1 MILFPMDM
9 LKRVLG
15 EISVGDELNLEE
27 YLDFLLKK
35 YKEVE
40 NNNLAQIVYSNIGG
54 DRFFGLDY
62 VDASGSR
69 RIDMKELRTEAQKLA
84 RYFRDNG
91 VGKGDRVGVLLPKC
105 PPLII
110 TALALWQLGAVY
122 VPLFTAFGTDA
133 ISFRAIDSEA
143 KFIVTN
149 MANEGKVGDDVRASS
164 KVMVVDS
171 DTYDRGVVLG
181 DALKSEALDEF
192 VSISPNDYIVIIY
205 TSGTTGSPKGVPVP
219 LWAVAALESYMT
231 LGIGLRP
238 TDTYWNMAD
247 PGWAYGL
254 YYGVVA
260 PLAMGF
266 GILFLNIPF
275 DPNRVEEVWREHR
288 ITNFA
293 GAPTAYRAMR
303 MAIGNRKVESFLERM
318 SSAGEP
324 LNPEVIE
331 WVHNSLGVEI
341 RDHYGQ
347 TENGMM
353 INNPFDPRLALPVQP
368 GSMGKAALGF
378 RAVLVDGNFNELGDG
393 VDGEVAI
400 DTSASPLFWFPNY
413 YRNEEKSKERFS
425 PDMRYYLTGDVA
437 SRNSDGYF
445 YFSGR
450 SDDVIST
457 AGYRVGPF
465 EVESAIMTHPAVAE
479 CAVIGVPDELRGEA
493 ICAYVVLRNGLEGS
507 EDLAEEIRQVV
518 RDRMSKTSYP
528 RYVRFVETLPKTPS
542 GKIQRFLLRRE
553 EAN

>member
-1 MILFPMDM
+1 M
-9 LKRVLG
+9 G
-15 EISVGDELNLEE
+15 EELTLEG
-27 YLDFLLKK
+27 YLDYLFKK
-35 YKEVE
+35 YKSVD
-40 NNNLAQIVYSNIGG
+40 NANLAEIVYSNIGG

-62 VDASGSR
+62 VDANGSR
-69 RIDMKELRTEAQKLA
+69 RIDMRELQGEAQRLA
-84 RYFRDNG
+84 RFFKDNG
-91 VGKGDRVGVLLPKC
+91 VGKGDKVGVLLPKC
-105 PPLII
+105 PPLVI

-143 KFIVTN
+143 RFVVTN
-149 MANEGKVGDDVRASS
+149 LANEAKVSAEVRASA
-164 KVMVVDS
+164 KVMVVDA
-171 DTYDRGVVLG
+171 DEYQGGVTF
-181 DALKSEALDEF
+181 KEALSGGVYEEF
-192 VSISPNDYIVIIY
+192 EAISPNDDIILIY

-275 DPNRVEEVWREHR
+275 DPNRVAEIWREYR

-303 MAIGNRKVESFLERM
+303 SAMGDRKVESFLERM

-331 WVHNSLGVEI
+331 WATRNLGVEI

-353 INNPFDPRLALPVQP
+353 INNHLDPRMALPVQP

-378 RAVLVDGNFNELGDG
+378 RAVLVDGDFNELGEG
-393 VDGEVAI
+393 VDGEVAM
-400 DTSASPLFWFPNY
+400 DTSASPLFWFPGY
-413 YRNEEKSKERFS
+413 YRNEEKTKERFS
-425 PDMRYYLTGDVA
+425 LDMRYYLTGDVA
-437 SRNSDGYF
+437 SRNSEGYF

-450 SDDVIST
+450 SDDVILT

-465 EVESAIMTHPAVAE
+465 EVESAILNHASVAE

-493 ICAYVVLRNGLEGS
+493 ICAYVVLRDGVEGS
-507 EDLAEEIRQVV
+507 DELADEIRQVV
-518 RDRMSKTSYP
+518 RDRLAKTTYP
-528 RYVRFVETLPKTPS
+528 RLVRFVDTLPKTPS

-553 EAN
+553 ESN

>member
-1 MILFPMDM
+1 M
-9 LKRVLG
+9 G
-15 EISVGDELNLEE
+15 EELTLEG
-27 YLDFLLKK
+27 YLDYLFKK
-35 YKEVE
+35 YKSVD
-40 NNNLAQIVYSNIGG
+40 NANLAEIVYSNIGG

-62 VDASGSR
+62 VDANGSR
-69 RIDMKELRTEAQKLA
+69 RIDMRELQGEAQRLA
-84 RYFRDNG
+84 RFFKDNG
-91 VGKGDRVGVLLPKC
+91 VGKGDKVGVLLPKC
-105 PPLII
+105 PPLVI

-143 KFIVTN
+143 RFVVTN
-149 MANEGKVGDDVRASS
+149 LANEAKVSAEVRASA
-164 KVMVVDS
+164 KVMVVDA
-171 DTYDRGVVLG
+171 DEYQGGVTF
-181 DALKSEALDEF
+181 KEALSGGVYEEF
-192 VSISPNDYIVIIY
+192 EGISPNDDIILIY

-275 DPNRVEEVWREHR
+275 DPNRVAEIWREYR

-303 MAIGNRKVESFLERM
+303 SAMGDRKVESFLERM

-331 WVHNSLGVEI
+331 WATRNLGVEI

-353 INNPFDPRLALPVQP
+353 INNHLDPRMALPVQP

-378 RAVLVDGNFNELGDG
+378 RAVLVDGDFNELGEG
-393 VDGEVAI
+393 VDGEVAM
-400 DTSASPLFWFPNY
+400 DTSASPLFWFPGY
-413 YRNEEKSKERFS
+413 YRNEEKTKERFS
-425 PDMRYYLTGDVA
+425 LDMRYYLTGDVA
-437 SRNSDGYF
+437 SRNSEGYF
-445 YFSGR
+445 YFAGR
-450 SDDVIST
+450 SDDVILT

-465 EVESAIMTHPAVAE
+465 EVESAILNHASVAE

-493 ICAYVVLRNGLEGS
+493 ICAYVVLRDGVEGS
-507 EDLAEEIRQVV
+507 DELADEIRQVV
-518 RDRMSKTSYP
+518 RDRLAKTTYP
-528 RYVRFVETLPKTPS
+528 RLVRFVDTLPKTPS

-553 EAN
+553 ESN

>member
-1 MILFPMDM
+1 M
-9 LKRVLG
+9 G
-15 EISVGDELNLEE
+15 EELTLEG
-27 YLDFLLKK
+27 YLDYLFKK
-35 YKEVE
+35 YKSVD
-40 NNNLAQIVYSNIGG
+40 NANLAEIVYSNIGG

-62 VDASGSR
+62 VDANGSR
-69 RIDMKELRTEAQKLA
+69 RIDMRELQGEAQRLA
-84 RYFRDNG
+84 RFFKDNG
-91 VGKGDRVGVLLPKC
+91 VGKGDKVGVLLPKC
-105 PPLII
+105 PPLVI

-143 KFIVTN
+143 RFVVTN
-149 MANEGKVGDDVRASS
+149 LANEAKVSAEVRASA
-164 KVMVVDS
+164 KVMVVDA
-171 DTYDRGVVLG
+171 DEYQGGVTF
-181 DALKSEALDEF
+181 KEALSGGVYEEF
-192 VSISPNDYIVIIY
+192 EAISPNDDIILIY

-254 YYGVVA
+254 YYGVVG

-275 DPNRVEEVWREHR
+275 DPNRVAEIWREYR

-303 MAIGNRKVESFLERM
+303 SAMGDRKVESFLERM

-331 WVHNSLGVEI
+331 WATRNLGVEI

-353 INNPFDPRLALPVQP
+353 INNHFDPRMALPVQP

-378 RAVLVDGNFNELGDG
+378 RAVLVDGDFNELGEG
-393 VDGEVAI
+393 VDGEVAM
-400 DTSASPLFWFPNY
+400 DTSASPLFWFPGY
-413 YRNEEKSKERFS
+413 YRNEEKTKERFS
-425 PDMRYYLTGDVA
+425 LDMRYYLTGDVA
-437 SRNSDGYF
+437 SRNSEGYF

-450 SDDVIST
+450 SDDVILT

-465 EVESAIMTHPAVAE
+465 EVESAILNHASVAE

-493 ICAYVVLRNGLEGS
+493 ICAYVVLRDGVEGS
-507 EDLAEEIRQVV
+507 DELADEIRQVV
-518 RDRMSKTSYP
+518 RDRLAKTTYP
-528 RYVRFVETLPKTPS
+528 RLVRFVDTLPKTPS

-553 EAN
+553 ESN

>member
-1 MILFPMDM
+1 M
-9 LKRVLG
+9 G
-15 EISVGDELNLEE
+15 EELTLEG
-27 YLDFLLKK
+27 YLDYLFKK
-35 YKEVE
+35 YKSVD
-40 NNNLAQIVYSNIGG
+40 NANLAEIVYSNIGG

-62 VDASGSR
+62 VDANGSR
-69 RIDMKELRTEAQKLA
+69 RIDMRELQGEAQRLA
-84 RYFRDNG
+84 RFFKDNG
-91 VGKGDRVGVLLPKC
+91 VGKGDKVGVLLPKC
-105 PPLII
+105 PPLVI

-143 KFIVTN
+143 RFVVTN
-149 MANEGKVGDDVRASS
+149 LANEAKVSAEVRASA
-164 KVMVVDS
+164 KVMVVDA
-171 DTYDRGVVLG
+171 DEYQGGVTF
-181 DALKSEALDEF
+181 KEALSGGVYEEF
-192 VSISPNDYIVIIY
+192 EAISPNDDIILIY

-219 LWAVAALESYMT
+219 LWAVACLESYMT

-254 YYGVVA
+254 YYGVVG

-275 DPNRVEEVWREHR
+275 DPNRVAEIWREYR

-303 MAIGNRKVESFLERM
+303 SAMGDRKVESFLERM

-331 WVHNSLGVEI
+331 WATRNLGVEI

-353 INNPFDPRLALPVQP
+353 INNHLDPRMALPVQP

-378 RAVLVDGNFNELGDG
+378 RAVLVDGDFNELGEG
-393 VDGEVAI
+393 VDGEVAM
-400 DTSASPLFWFPNY
+400 DTSASPLFWFPGY
-413 YRNEEKSKERFS
+413 YRNEEKTKERFS
-425 PDMRYYLTGDVA
+425 LDMRYYLTGDVA
-437 SRNSDGYF
+437 SRNSEGYF
-445 YFSGR
+445 YFAGR
-450 SDDVIST
+450 SDDVILT

-465 EVESAIMTHPAVAE
+465 EVESAILNHDSVAE

-493 ICAYVVLRNGLEGS
+493 ICAYIVLRDGVEGS
-507 EDLAEEIRQVV
+507 DELADEIRQVV
-518 RDRMSKTSYP
+518 RDRLAKTTYP
-528 RYVRFVETLPKTPS
+528 RLVRFVDTLPKTPS

-553 EAN
+553 ESN

>member
-1 MILFPMDM
+1 M
-9 LKRVLG
+9 G
-15 EISVGDELNLEE
+15 EELSLEDYLE
-27 YLDFLLKK
+27 YLFKK

-40 NNNLAQIVYSNIGG
+40 RANLAQIIYSNIGG
-54 DRFFGLDY
+54 GRFFGLDY
-62 VDASGSR
+62 VDSNGSR
-69 RIDMKELRTEAQKLA
+69 RIDMRELQSDATKLA
-84 RYFRDNG
+84 NYFKENG
-91 VGKGDRVGVLLPKC
+91 VGKGDKVGVLLPKC
-105 PPLII
+105 PPLVI

-122 VPLFTAFGTDA
+122 VPLFTAFGVDA

-143 KFIVTN
+143 KFVVTN
-149 MANEGKVGDDVRASS
+149 LANEAKVGEDVRSSS
-164 KVMVVDS
+164 KVLVVDAEE
-171 DTYDRGVVLG
+171 YQGGVTL
-181 DALKSEALDEF
+181 SEALSSEPY
-192 VSISPNDYIVIIY
+192 VEYEAISPNDSIILIY

-254 YYGVVA
+254 YYGVVG

-275 DPNRVEEVWREHR
+275 DPNRVEQIWQEYK

-303 MAIGNRKVESFLERM
+303 TAIGDRKVESVLERM

-331 WVHNSLGVEI
+331 WAQRNLGVEI

-353 INNPFDPRLALPVQP
+353 INNHFDPRLALPVQP

-378 RAVLVDGNFNELGDG
+378 RAVLVDGDFNELGEG
-393 VDGEVAI
+393 VDGEVAM
-400 DTSASPLFWFPNY
+400 DTSDSPLFWFPGY
-413 YRNEEKSKERFS
+413 YRNEEKTKERFS

-437 SRNSDGYF
+437 SRNSEGYF

-450 SDDVIST
+450 SDDVILT

-465 EVESAIMTHPAVAE
+465 EVESAIMNHASVAE

-493 ICAYVVLRNGLEGS
+493 ICAYVVLRSGVEGS
-507 EDLAEEIRQVV
+507 EELAEEIRQVV
-518 RDRMSKTSYP
+518 RDRLAKTSYP
-528 RYVRFVETLPKTPS
+528 RLVRFVDTLPKTPS

-553 EAN
+553 ESN

>member
-1 MILFPMDM
+1 M
-9 LKRVLG
+9 G
-15 EISVGDELNLEE
+15 EELTLEG
-27 YLDFLLKK
+27 YLDYLFKK
-35 YKEVE
+35 YKSVD
-40 NNNLAQIVYSNIGG
+40 NANLAEIVYSNIGG

-62 VDASGSR
+62 VDANGSR
-69 RIDMKELRTEAQKLA
+69 RIDMRELQGEAQRLA
-84 RYFRDNG
+84 RFFKDNG
-91 VGKGDRVGVLLPKC
+91 VGKGDKVGVLLPKC
-105 PPLII
+105 PPLVI

-143 KFIVTN
+143 RFVVTN
-149 MANEGKVGDDVRASS
+149 LANEAKVSAEVRASA
-164 KVMVVDS
+164 KVMVVDA
-171 DTYDRGVVLG
+171 DEYQGGVTF
-181 DALKSEALDEF
+181 KEALSGGVYEEF
-192 VSISPNDYIVIIY
+192 EAISPNDDIILIY

-254 YYGVVA
+254 YYGVVG

-275 DPNRVEEVWREHR
+275 DPNRVAEIWREYR

-303 MAIGNRKVESFLERM
+303 SAMGDRKVESFLERM

-331 WVHNSLGVEI
+331 WATRNLGVEI

-353 INNPFDPRLALPVQP
+353 INNHLDPRMALPVQP

-378 RAVLVDGNFNELGDG
+378 RAVLVDGDFNELGEG
-393 VDGEVAI
+393 VDGEVAM
-400 DTSASPLFWFPNY
+400 DTSASPLFWFPGY
-413 YRNEEKSKERFS
+413 YRNEEKTKERFS
-425 PDMRYYLTGDVA
+425 LDMRYYLTGDVA
-437 SRNSDGYF
+437 SRNSEGYF

-450 SDDVIST
+450 SDDVILT

-465 EVESAIMTHPAVAE
+465 EVESAILNHASVAE

-493 ICAYVVLRNGLEGS
+493 ICAYVVLRDGVEGS
-507 EDLAEEIRQVV
+507 DELADEIRQVV
-518 RDRMSKTSYP
+518 RDRLAKTTYP
-528 RYVRFVETLPKTPS
+528 RLVRFVDTLPKTPS

-553 EAN
+553 ESN

>member
-1 MILFPMDM
+1 M
-9 LKRVLG
+9 G
-15 EISVGDELNLEE
+15 EELTLEG
-27 YLDFLLKK
+27 YLDYLFKK
-35 YKEVE
+35 YKSVD
-40 NNNLAQIVYSNIGG
+40 NANLAEIVYSNIGG

-62 VDASGSR
+62 VDANGSR
-69 RIDMKELRTEAQKLA
+69 RIDMRELQGEAQRLA
-84 RYFRDNG
+84 RFFKDNG
-91 VGKGDRVGVLLPKC
+91 VGKGDKVGVLLPKC
-105 PPLII
+105 PPLVI

-143 KFIVTN
+143 RFVVTN
-149 MANEGKVGDDVRASS
+149 LANEAKVSAEVRASA
-164 KVMVVDS
+164 KVMVVDA
-171 DTYDRGVVLG
+171 DEYQGGVTF
-181 DALKSEALDEF
+181 KEALSGGVYEEF
-192 VSISPNDYIVIIY
+192 EAISPNDDIILIY

-219 LWAVAALESYMT
+219 LWAVACLESYMT

-275 DPNRVEEVWREHR
+275 DPNRVAEIWREYR

-303 MAIGNRKVESFLERM
+303 SAMGDRKVESFLERM

-331 WVHNSLGVEI
+331 WATRNLGVEI

-353 INNPFDPRLALPVQP
+353 INNHLDPRMALPVQP

-378 RAVLVDGNFNELGDG
+378 RAVLVDGDFNELGEG
-393 VDGEVAI
+393 VDGEVAM
-400 DTSASPLFWFPNY
+400 DTSASPLFWFPGY
-413 YRNEEKSKERFS
+413 YRNEEKTKERFS
-425 PDMRYYLTGDVA
+425 LDMRYYLTGDVA
-437 SRNSDGYF
+437 SRNSEGYF
-445 YFSGR
+445 YFAGR
-450 SDDVIST
+450 SDDVILT

-465 EVESAIMTHPAVAE
+465 EVESAILNHDSVAE

-493 ICAYVVLRNGLEGS
+493 ICAYIVLRDGVEGS
-507 EDLAEEIRQVV
+507 DELADEIRQVV
-518 RDRMSKTSYP
+518 RDRLAKTTYP
-528 RYVRFVETLPKTPS
+528 RLVRFVDTLPKTPS

-553 EAN
+553 ESN

>member
-1 MILFPMDM
+1 M
-9 LKRVLG
+9 G
-15 EISVGDELNLEE
+15 EELTLEG
-27 YLDFLLKK
+27 YLDYLFKK
-35 YKEVE
+35 YKSVD
-40 NNNLAQIVYSNIGG
+40 NANLAEIVYSNIGG

-62 VDASGSR
+62 VDANGSR
-69 RIDMKELRTEAQKLA
+69 RIDMRELQGEAQRLA
-84 RYFRDNG
+84 RFFKDNG
-91 VGKGDRVGVLLPKC
+91 VGKGDKVGVLLPKC
-105 PPLII
+105 PPLVI

-143 KFIVTN
+143 RFVVTN
-149 MANEGKVGDDVRASS
+149 LANEAKVSAEVRASA
-164 KVMVVDS
+164 KVMVVDA
-171 DTYDRGVVLG
+171 DEYQGGVTF
-181 DALKSEALDEF
+181 KEALSGGVYEEF
-192 VSISPNDYIVIIY
+192 EGISPNDDIILIY

-275 DPNRVEEVWREHR
+275 DPNRVAEIWREYR

-303 MAIGNRKVESFLERM
+303 SAMGDRKVESFLERM

-331 WVHNSLGVEI
+331 WATRNLGVEI

-353 INNPFDPRLALPVQP
+353 INNHFDPRMALPVQP

-378 RAVLVDGNFNELGDG
+378 RAVLVDGDFNELGEG
-393 VDGEVAI
+393 VDGEVAM
-400 DTSASPLFWFPNY
+400 DTSASPLFWFPGY
-413 YRNEEKSKERFS
+413 YRNEEKTKERFS
-425 PDMRYYLTGDVA
+425 LDMRYYLTGDVA
-437 SRNSDGYF
+437 SRNSEGYF
-445 YFSGR
+445 YFAGR
-450 SDDVIST
+450 SDDVILT

-465 EVESAIMTHPAVAE
+465 EVESAILNHDSVAE

-493 ICAYVVLRNGLEGS
+493 ICAYIVLRDGVEGS
-507 EDLAEEIRQVV
+507 DELADEIRQVV
-518 RDRMSKTSYP
+518 RDRLAKTTYP
-528 RYVRFVETLPKTPS
+528 RLVRFVDTLPKTPS

-553 EAN
+553 ESN